1 MARSPS
7 ARPLLLSVL
16 DRLLDDSPES
26 AREMPLGEAQFER
39 EFRASIRRDVENL
52 LNTRV
57 RFLAAPASAPE
68 LRRSGYE
75 YGAPDFSGANLAT
88 RKRRGEHLKLIEA
101 ALKAHEPR
109 FKSVKVTPV
118 DDSERTDRTLHFRIE
133 ALVFAE
139 PAPESL
145 TLDSRVDP
153 LTRSFQVRL

>member
-1 MARSPS
+1 MARSSS

-16 DRLLDDSPES
+16 DRLIDDSPEAS
-26 AREMPLGEAQFER
+26 REAPLGEAQFER
-39 EFRASIRRDVENL
+39 EFRAAIRRDVESL

-57 RFLAAPASAPE
+57 RFLAAPQELTE
-68 LRRSGYE
+68 LRRSSYE

-88 RKRRGEHLKLIEA
+88 RKRRTEHLKMIEA

-109 FKSVKVTPV
+109 FKTVKVV
-118 DDSERTDRTLHFRIE
+118 AIDDSDRTDRTLHFRIE
-133 ALVFAE
+133 AMVHAE

-153 LTRSFQVRL
+153 LTRSFHVRI